1 MGQTK
6 PGVQV
11 SRLLLGPA
19 GSLYALVPGAGAL
32 MLGWEL
38 LESGPRQGGVGGLPA
53 SLLRALERRSV
64 LPGGSRSLR
73 GGRFEVAV
81 VGHCQPKIT
90 MGRWGGRN
98 PGGQPLTWLAVLLV
112 SPVL

>member
-11 SRLLLGPA
+11 SRLLLGPT

-53 SLLRALERRSV
+53 SLLRALEKKE
-64 LPGGSRSLR
+64 
-73 GGRFEVAV
+73 RFARW
-81 VGHCQPKIT
+81 QPQLA
-90 MGRWGGRN
+90 RW
-98 PGGQPLTWLAVLLV
+98 QV
-112 SPVL
+112 

>member
-1 MGQTK
+1 MG
-6 PGVQV
+6 GNC
-11 SRLLLGPA
+11 L
-19 GSLYALVPGAGAL
+19 SLAPVKAELAAFQLPSSVPL
-32 MLGWEL
+32 K
-38 LESGPRQGGVGGLPA
+38 
-53 SLLRALERRSV
+53 RRSV

-81 VGHCQPKIT
+81 VGNCQPKIT
-90 MGRWGGRN
+90 IGHWGGRN

>member
-1 MGQTK
+1 M
-6 PGVQV
+6 
-11 SRLLLGPA
+11 SRLLLGPV
-19 GSLYALVPGAGAL
+19 GSLYALVPGAGSL

-38 LESGPRQGGVGGLPA
+38 PESSPHQGGVGGFPV
-53 SLLRALERRSV
+53 SLLRALEKRSV

-90 MGRWGGRN
+90 MGRLGGRN
-98 PGGQPLTWLAVLLV
+98 PGGQPLTWLAALLV